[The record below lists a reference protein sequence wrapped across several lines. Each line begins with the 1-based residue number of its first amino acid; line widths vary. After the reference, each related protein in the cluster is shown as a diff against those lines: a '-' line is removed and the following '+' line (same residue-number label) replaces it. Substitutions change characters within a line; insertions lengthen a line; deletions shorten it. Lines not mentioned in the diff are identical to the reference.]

1 MLMDLMALR
10 YFVSVAEL
18 GGFTAAAGAH
28 RITQPAVSISLR
40 KLAVELGVTLV
51 EADGRRVRLTRAGEI
66 VLEYG
71 RRFARLEEELLRE
84 MADLEGLVRGKI
96 AIGTIDAASAYV
108 LPHVFSR
115 FRERYPGIDISL
127 EVMATSPL
135 LGALRA
141 GRLDL
146 VVGTLPIDGDADLE
160 VFPIYAERLLLVA
173 HPGHPLALE
182 RALSSAALAQYPFIS
197 FHEGAITRR
206 IIEDT
211 LATHGIAPRVT
222 MTTDSPE
229 AIRNLAA
236 SGLGMAILP
245 ERVVRDDIE
254 RGVLVELSIKGLAFE
269 RTLGLIIPSRRY
281 LSVTARAFL
290 GVLGEGLAIELPR
303 RFLPGGAESVGRA
316 PRPGASKKSGK
327 RGVNE
332 REERGG

>member
-1 MLMDLMALR
+1 MALR
-10 YFVSVAEL
+10 YLVSVAEL
-18 GGFTAAAGAH
+18 GSLTAAAEEH
-28 RITQPAVSISLR
+28 RVTQPAISISLR
-40 KLAVELGVTLV
+40 KLAAGLGVSLV
-51 EADGRRVRLTRAGEI
+51 EADGRRVRFTRAGEI
-66 VLEYG
+66 VLDYA

-135 LGALRA
+135 LTALRA

-146 VVGTLPIDGDADLE
+146 VVGTLPVEGDTDLE
-160 VFPIYAERLLLVA
+160 VFPIYTEHLLLVA
-173 HPGHPLALE
+173 HPGHPLARV

-197 FHEGAITRR
+197 FHEGATTRR
-206 IIEDT
+206 IIENA
-211 LATHGIAPRVT
+211 LAAHGVAPRVT

-236 SGLGMAILP
+236 AGLGMATLP
-245 ERVVRDDIE
+245 EMVVRDDIE
-254 RGVLVELSIKGLAFE
+254 RGVLVELSVKGLTFE

-281 LSVTARAFL
+281 LSATVRAFL
-290 GVLGEGLAIELPR
+290 AVLADGLGIELPR
-303 RFLPGGAESVGRA
+303 RFLPGGAESVGRS
-316 PRPGASKKSGK
+316 PRPGTSSKSGK
-327 RGVNE
+327 GR
-332 REERGG
+332 RP